1 MPRPFA
7 GLPVELPAHDGD
19 ENERND
25 YHNVNEPG
33 GGGRHTELAPLA
45 DGFEVLLDANSAIR
59 PFVALQTLVIGQ
71 TELLIPT
78 W

>member
-1 MPRPFA
+1 MPGSFA

-25 YHNVNEPG
+25 YHNGNEPG
-33 GGGRHTELAPLA
+33 GGGRLTELAPLA

-59 PFVALQTLVIGQ
+59 PFVAHFTLAIAH